1 MTGQSTQLPA
11 AIAPAATLG
20 VLLIEDDDDDALIVE
35 DLLEDSELDVR
46 LLRARTL
53 AEGVGRLA
61 DSLDCVLLDLGLPD
75 AVGVDSVSRVRAAA
89 PWIAVIVFT
98 GLDEGAAGVAAMEA
112 GAQDYLVKGKVD
124 GSLLAR
130 AIRYAV
136 GRRHAEDVYQQ
147 LRVAEIQAD
156 ENARLERGL
165 VPHPIL
171 TNPSLWIAS
180 SYLPGRRRALLGG
193 DFYDAV
199 ETSDHCLHT
208 IVGDVA
214 GRGPDEAAL
223 GAALRIAWRALTFS
237 GVPGDVILDTLQR
250 MIEHERQDLGT
261 FATLC
266 TLVIDADH
274 GRLRMRRAG
283 HPAPVLIDG
292 GSVAGLPLD
301 GGGPPIGMFA
311 DARWPESQ
319 FELPAGWAIL
329 LYTDGIIEG
338 GDGASGR
345 LGESGLDRLIADY
358 VQSNRSWRRRPH
370 DLLAHLI
377 SRTTEL
383 NGEELSDDIA
393 TIVVGTRAP
402 AEDRAVAEGRA
413 PAEDR

>member
-1 MTGQSTQLPA
+1 VPGQSTPSVTA
-11 AIAPAATLG
+11 VAPPDTLG

-35 DLLEDSELDVR
+35 DLLEDSQLDVR

-53 AEGVGRLA
+53 EEGLTELA
-61 DSLDCVLLDLGLPD
+61 GSVDCVLLDLGLPD
-75 AVGVDSVSRVRAAA
+75 GVGVDSVRRVRAAA

-98 GLDEGAAGVAAMEA
+98 GLDEAAAGEAATEA

-147 LRVAEIQAD
+147 LRVAEIRAD

-171 TNPSLWIAS
+171 TDPSLWIAS

-199 ETSDHCLHT
+199 ETSDGRLHVV
-208 IVGDVA
+208 VGDVA

-223 GAALRIAWRALTFS
+223 GAGLRIAWRALILA
-237 GVPGDVILDTLQR
+237 GVASDLILDTLQR
-250 MIEHERQDLGT
+250 MIEHERRDIGT

-266 TLVIDADH
+266 TLEIDPSH
-274 GRLRMRRAG
+274 RGLSMRRAG
-283 HPAPVLIDG
+283 HPAPVLING
-292 GSVAGLPLD
+292 RSITNLPLER
-301 GGGPPIGMFA
+301 GGPPIGMFD
-311 DARWPESQ
+311 DARWPESH
-319 FELPAGWAIL
+319 FDLPAGWAIL

-338 GDGASGR
+338 GDGGGGR
-345 LGESGLDRLIADY
+345 LGESGLERLIEDY
-358 VQSNRSWRRRPH
+358 VQRDGTWRRRPH

-377 SRTTEL
+377 AGTTEL
-383 NGEELSDDIA
+383 NGEELSDDVA
-393 TIVVGTRAP
+393 TILVGTR
-402 AEDRAVAEGRA
+402 DLAEG
-413 PAEDR
+413 